1 MTGQNSK
8 GGKVMDKVL
17 QLTRLFECITRG
29 AEPSRVLDTARVFLS
44 TIGPK
49 DIVDA
54 EKRMLELGYSA
65 SELKRLYPAE
75 MQILHGR
82 TNELFKLLPPNH
94 LVRRV
99 LSEHQMFLCF
109 LADLEDVNRA
119 FRSKKVLSPAG
130 TEFRK
135 LALIARHIIS
145 GLDHIHLEDEL
156 IFPALEN
163 YGYLVTPQILTN
175 EHISMTLCAEKL
187 MKLVILTENGIITD
201 LGQFK
206 NTLDEL
212 TTAMITI
219 GREHIFR
226 EDNILYPIAVQL
238 IEDSKIW
245 ERIKALSE
253 EVGYCSM

>member
-1 MTGQNSK
+1 
-8 GGKVMDKVL
+8 MDKVL
-17 QLTRLFECITRG
+17 QLTRLFERITRG
-29 AEPSRVLDTARVFLS
+29 AEPSRVLDTARGFLS
-44 TIGPK
+44 TIDPR
-49 DIVDA
+49 DIVGA
-54 EKRMLELGYSA
+54 EKKILELGYSA

-82 TNELFKLLPPNH
+82 TEDLPKLLPPNH
-94 LVRRV
+94 LVRKI

-109 LADLEDVNRA
+109 LADLEDVKRA
-119 FRSKKVLSPAG
+119 LWRSKTLSPAG

-163 YGYLVTPQILTN
+163 HGYLGTPQILTN
-175 EHISMTLCAEKL
+175 EHISLSLCAEKL
-187 MKLVILTENGIITD
+187 MKLVVLTENEVITD
-201 LGQFK
+201 LRQFK
-206 NTLDEL
+206 SSLNEL
-212 TTAMITI
+212 ATAIITM
-219 GREHIFR
+219 GREHILR
-226 EDNILYPIAVQL
+226 EDNILYPIAVRL
-238 IEDSKIW
+238 IEDPKVW